1 MLRVIREPSPSSSPS
16 WPLDWPRWEVSSQ
29 GSWSCGWA
37 WGWPKGRTLTRQV
50 RSPDDRLAQVRLA
63 CRERNRDAIVGS
75 PRGWHDEWIG
85 GAAGAYEMA
94 EDKTQM
100 SDGVA
105 SSGTTR
111 SKRN

>member
-1 MLRVIREPSPSSSPS
+1 M
-16 WPLDWPRWEVSSQ
+16 
-29 GSWSCGWA
+29 
-37 WGWPKGRTLTRQV
+37 
-50 RSPDDRLAQVRLA
+50 
-63 CRERNRDAIVGS
+63 VGS

-94 EDKTQM
+94 EDKRLM

-111 SKRN
+111 SKRTTSTS